1 MSSTMKD
8 IVSRTNGELYIG
20 VVGVVHDFGIIF
32 FLKNLRAEMLF
43 FWFV

>member
-20 VVGVVHDFGIIF
+20 VVGVVREFGNTF
-32 FLKNLRAEMLF
+32 CKYYKN
-43 FWFV
+43 VK

>member
-20 VVGVVHDFGIIF
+20 VVGGMREFGNIYF
-32 FLKNLRAEMLF
+32 
-43 FWFV
+43 

>member
-20 VVGVVHDFGIIF
+20 VVGVVREFGNILLWKKYKKI
-32 FLKNLRAEMLF
+32 
-43 FWFV
+43 